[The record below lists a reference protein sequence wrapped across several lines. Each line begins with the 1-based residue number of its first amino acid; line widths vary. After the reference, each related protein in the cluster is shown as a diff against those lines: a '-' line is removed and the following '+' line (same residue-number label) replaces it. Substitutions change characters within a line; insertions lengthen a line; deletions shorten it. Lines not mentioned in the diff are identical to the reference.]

1 MKGIRRSTIRGIAL
15 SATVPLLSFLLV
27 SLLELSLDIEISK
40 LQAAVINMI
49 VVIPFAFLLFPRVFG
64 IPFGKAPI
72 TTFLRGIGFCW
83 PRNGWKHVFLGLS
96 LACCTLSGM
105 LAASVLSGSYVLDWG
120 KN

>member
-49 VVIPFAFLLFPRVFG
+49 VVIPFAFLLSPNHHVL
-64 IPFGKAPI
+64 AWHW
-72 TTFLRGIGFCW
+72 FLLAAKWLETRLLRI
-83 PRNGWKHVFLGLS
+83 VLS
-96 LACCTLSGM
+96 LLHIIWNVGRFRA
-105 LAASVLSGSYVLDWG
+105 
-120 KN
+120 